1 MLLIDLDEVKLLVE
15 TCGVDV
21 NAKDYDSR
29 TAAHL
34 AAGNNEIAVLSYL
47 LKNGADPNAIDRW
60 GCRPLDEAH
69 RIKSDEIRVLLLKCN
84 AVRGSIHPSSHADS
98 KSNSV
103 EQDPDFAV
111 EFSELEILDKIGDG
125 AFGAIY
131 KCKWRWVFTPNLT
144 FFEPVYFFTNTNFI
158 LILTIFFQ
166 GDTSSCKMH
175 QKRENC
181 R

>member
-1 MLLIDLDEVKLLVE
+1 MIDLDEVKLLVE

-21 NAKDYDSR
+21 NAKDYDSG

-69 RIKSDEIRVLLLKCN
+69 RIKSDDIRVLLLKCN
-84 AVRGSIHPSSHADS
+84 AVRGSIHPTSHVDS

-131 KCKWRWVFTPNLT
+131 KCKWRWVFIPNLSIY
-144 FFEPVYFFTNTNFI
+144 EPVYFLLQMLNF
-158 LILTIFFQ
+158 LIFHSDHQ
-166 GDTSSCKMH
+166 GDTCSCKMY